1 MTIAK
6 QGTLSGAGAAMLI
19 KLKRGFDLSM
29 TGAPEQIIHRAPP
42 VRTVAVVGHDYADL
56 RHSLTVTEG
65 DAVRLG
71 QTLFTDRRFPQVR
84 YTSPGTGV
92 VSAIHRGAKRR
103 LASIVITLE
112 GDDAE
117 TQAEAFPAEGV
128 ERLSGLSPDAV
139 RDRLLRSGLWTA
151 LRARP
156 YDRVAEPDHVPR
168 ALFVTAMDTNPLA
181 GDPTVVLAEHAQAFE
196 HGLTVLSRLAKTYVC
211 KSPSMNLT
219 VPALAEVVVAEFQG
233 PHPAGL
239 PGTHIQCLAPGSE
252 PAWHIGYQDVIAI
265 GKLFV
270 TGSLWPERIVALGG
284 PGMTHPRLVRTRLGA
299 SLNDVVSGGTRTDC
313 RIISG
318 SVLSGR
324 RITPTAAH
332 LGRYHQQVSVLPEV
346 ETDGTRPGFLSLLT
360 NRRHPSGRVDTAVNG
375 WPSGMLPVEA
385 FEKVWPLP
393 TPPVPLLRALLVR
406 DAELARALGCLD
418 LSEEDLS
425 LCSYVCPAKYDYG
438 SALRAT
444 LRAIERSD

>member
-1 MTIAK
+1 M
-6 QGTLSGAGAAMLI
+6 
-19 KLKRGFDLSM
+19 
-29 TGAPEQIIHRAPP
+29 H
-42 VRTVAVVGHDYADL
+42 
-56 RHSLTVTEG
+56 
-65 DAVRLG
+65 
-71 QTLFTDRRFPQVR
+71 
-84 YTSPGTGV
+84 
-92 VSAIHRGAKRR
+92 AIHRGAKRR
-103 LASIVITLE
+103 LASIVIALE

-117 TQAEAFPAEGV
+117 TQAEPFPAEGV
-128 ERLSGLSPDAV
+128 ESLAGLSPDTV
-139 RDRLLRSGLWTA
+139 RERLLRSGLWTA

-156 YDRVAEPDHVPR
+156 YARVAEPDALPR

-181 GDPTVVLAEHAQAFE
+181 GDPTVVLAEHTQAFD
-196 HGLTVLSRLAKTYVC
+196 HGLTVLSRLATTYVC
-211 KSPSMNLT
+211 KSPSLNLA
-219 VPALAEVVVAEFQG
+219 VPASAEVVVAEFEG

-239 PGTHIQCLAPGSE
+239 PGTHIQCLAPGRAE
-252 PAWHIGYQDVIAI
+252 PAWYIGYQDVIAI

-270 TGSLWPERIVALGG
+270 TGKLWSERIVALGG
-284 PGMTHPRLVRTRLGA
+284 PGMTHPRLVRTRPGA
-299 SLNDVVSGGTRTDC
+299 SLDDLVSGGTKTDC

-332 LGRYHQQVSVLPEV
+332 RGRYHQQVTVLPEV
-346 ETDGTRPGFLSLLT
+346 AADDTRPGLLSLLT
-360 NRRHPSGRVDTAVNG
+360 NRRNSSRPLDTAVNG
-375 WPSGMLPVEA
+375 WPGGMLPVEA
-385 FEKVWPLP
+385 FERVWPLR

-444 LRAIERSD
+444 LRAIERSN